1 MQSAPLVDQRIKCS
15 QPQLDA
21 AELSKWHRSGLGSPA
36 VMACVRHPP
45 RPLRSPASTLALCS
59 RLLQRRDAAVRSHSL
74 RAAPSQGLR
83 LAERRGGHA
92 RLEMHVR
99 EHDRVAGL
107 AGEQLDWGGY
117 SQ

>member
-1 MQSAPLVDQRIKCS
+1 MIKCS
-15 QPQLDA
+15 QPQQLDA
-21 AELSKWHRSGLGSPA
+21 AELNKWHRSGLGSPA
-36 VMACVRHPP
+36 AMTCVRHPP
-45 RPLRSPASTLALCS
+45 RPLRSPACGQASTLAPCS
-59 RLLQRRDAAVRSHSL
+59 RLLHSYSAVRSH
-74 RAAPSQGLR
+74 RAAQGLR

-117 SQ
+117 SEERPLGTGS